1 MKGKYSYH
9 VIDRKEWRKYR
20 QKVAPPVAINLT
32 NEQLQR
38 LVSLND
44 HLTLEDANDIY
55 QPLSQLIAIYFK
67 KYQRLM
73 EDRNQFLGIS
83 DTVPPFIIA
92 VSGSVA
98 VGKSTT
104 ARLLKVF
111 LSQCFPAL
119 RVELMTTDG
128 FLFPNK
134 QLETLGI
141 MNRKGFPESY
151 DMTELK
157 AFMRDVKTNMP
168 YLKIPQYSHDIAD
181 RVKESLEIPLPEI
194 LIVEGINVLQIMG
207 PDQFFIGE
215 YADLSIYVDAET
227 SLIEKWYM
235 ERYALLREYALR
247 EPERYHQVSA
257 GMSYEQ
263 AMAHAKKTWKEVNLV
278 NLEEYILPTR
288 DRADIVIH
296 KCKKHFIDSIWMR
309 RY

>member
-111 LSQCFPAL
+111 LSQCFPDL

-128 FLFPNK
+128 FLFLISNWK
-134 QLETLGI
+134 LW
-141 MNRKGFPESY
+141 
-151 DMTELK
+151 EL
-157 AFMRDVKTNMP
+157 
-168 YLKIPQYSHDIAD
+168 
-181 RVKESLEIPLPEI
+181 
-194 LIVEGINVLQIMG
+194 
-207 PDQFFIGE
+207 
-215 YADLSIYVDAET
+215 
-227 SLIEKWYM
+227 
-235 ERYALLREYALR
+235 
-247 EPERYHQVSA
+247 
-257 GMSYEQ
+257 
-263 AMAHAKKTWKEVNLV
+263 
-278 NLEEYILPTR
+278 
-288 DRADIVIH
+288 
-296 KCKKHFIDSIWMR
+296 
-309 RY
+309 